1 MLISFGLSHRDVRRS
16 FEQGVVCGFVSKA
29 DHSLHLNP
37 GDHQKLEWGD
47 RLIVLAND
55 GALLPI
61 SCPKFFT
68 FLAMPAANWNQL
80 YSYRW

>member
-1 MLISFGLSHRDVRRS
+1 MLVGLGMFTRARWCRDVRRS

-37 GDHQKLEWGD
+37 SDEQKLEWGD

-55 GALLPI
+55 GMAPHMLCSNCLVV
-61 SCPKFFT
+61 
-68 FLAMPAANWNQL
+68 
-80 YSYRW
+80 